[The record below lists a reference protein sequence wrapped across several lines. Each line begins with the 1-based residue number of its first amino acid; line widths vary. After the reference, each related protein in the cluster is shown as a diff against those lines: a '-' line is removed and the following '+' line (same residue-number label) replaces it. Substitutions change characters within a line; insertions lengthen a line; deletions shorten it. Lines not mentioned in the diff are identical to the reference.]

1 MNSFITQLTQQFPDL
16 HLDHKDAARTLIT
29 KADVDGL
36 MEVEIMIHHH
46 AQGGFSATRYE
57 ESMVLGAGDLPHAWV
72 TLRDGERNVIH
83 HEVICAPSRLQQLI
97 AEWCAK
103 PEPAPATIRL
113 KPAPAALASSWD
125 SAVPP
130 IIKQDIDPAM
140 LESLPDACAAAE
152 QLRVDLSSL
161 DPMRLV
167 QSWPCDE
174 RGRLAARTTAILA
187 AYGPATRKRQPCLLI
202 RSAMQ
207 SKMPGWELLLSQEF
221 LYNQRHQW
229 SDSPWLWTAQP
240 APPTSRLEQQARK
253 LMAQGKMGE
262 ACELCGV
269 QLGEKVR
276 RLSAGMG
283 FQRFEPVPQT
293 WPDELCMALLQLA
306 PWRLSAGL
314 QRIQQHLERSNRK
327 PPKAGSWERKLFWFS
342 GQRQQVRWGLG
353 AGLDAQGKPW
363 LDLIATA
370 SNEHL
375 PEPDWKNPD

>member
-1 MNSFITQLTQQFPDL
+1 MNSLITQLSQQFPDFRI
-16 HLDHKDAARTLIT
+16 DHKDAARALIT
-29 KADVDGL
+29 KAGVDGA
-36 MEVEIMIHHH
+36 MEVEIMIHHQ
-46 AQGGFSATRYE
+46 APGGFSATRYE
-57 ESMVLGAGDLPHAWV
+57 EGMDLGAGDLPHAWV
-72 TLRDGERNVIH
+72 TLRDGKRNFIH
-83 HEVICAPSRLQQLI
+83 HEVTCAPSRLQQLI
-97 AEWCAK
+97 TEWCEE

-113 KPAPAALASSWD
+113 KPTPAAIADSWD
-125 SAVPP
+125 PATQP

-140 LESLPDACAAAE
+140 LGGLPDASAVAK
-152 QLRVDLSSL
+152 QLQTDLANL
-161 DPMRLV
+161 DPMRVL
-167 QSWPCDE
+167 QSWPRDE

-240 APPTSRLEQQARK
+240 ALPTGRLEQQARK
-253 LMAQGKMGE
+253 LMSQGKVGE

-276 RLSAGMG
+276 RLSAGMS
-283 FQRFEPVPQT
+283 FQRFEPVNEA
-293 WPDELCMALLQLA
+293 WPDELRMALRQLA
-306 PWRLSAGL
+306 PWRLSTGL
-314 QRIQQHLERSNRK
+314 QGIQQHLVQSNRK
-327 PPKAGSWERKLFWFS
+327 PPKLGSWERKLFWLS
-342 GQRQQVRWGLG
+342 GQRSQVRWGLG
-353 AGLDAQGKPW
+353 AGLDAQGSPW

-375 PEPDWKNPD
+375 PEPDWKNLA

>member
-1 MNSFITQLTQQFPDL
+1 MNSLITQLSQQFPDFRI
-16 HLDHKDAARTLIT
+16 DHKDAARALIT
-29 KADVDGL
+29 KAGVDGV
-36 MEVEIMIHHH
+36 MEVEIMIHHQ
-46 AQGGFSATRYE
+46 APGGFSATRYE
-57 ESMVLGAGDLPHAWV
+57 EGMDLGAGDLPHAWV
-72 TLRDGERNVIH
+72 TLRDGERNFIH
-83 HEVICAPSRLQQLI
+83 HEVTCAPSRLQQLI
-97 AEWCAK
+97 TEWCEE

-113 KPAPAALASSWD
+113 KPAPAAIADSWD
-125 SAVPP
+125 PATQP

-140 LESLPDACAAAE
+140 LGGLPDASAVAK
-152 QLRVDLSSL
+152 QLQTDLANL
-161 DPMRLV
+161 DPMRVL
-167 QSWPCDE
+167 QSWPRDE

-253 LMAQGKMGE
+253 LMSQGKVGE
-262 ACELCGV
+262 ACDLCGV

-276 RLSAGMG
+276 RLSAGMS
-283 FQRFEPVPQT
+283 FQRFEPVNEA
-293 WPDELCMALLQLA
+293 WPDELRMALRQLA
-306 PWRLSAGL
+306 PWRLSTGL
-314 QRIQQHLERSNRK
+314 QGIQQHLVQSNRK
-327 PPKAGSWERKLFWFS
+327 PPKLGSWERKLFWFS
-342 GQRQQVRWGLG
+342 GQRSQVRWGLG
-353 AGLDAQGKPW
+353 AGLDAQGSPW

-375 PEPDWKNPD
+375 PEPDWKNLV